1 MRDYKFLIPDPRFL
15 MRTAKISFE
24 LSKPIYCRSNLITDI
39 FVGKKAFIH
48 DGHQFRFIFV
58 KPEHLFYPVGS
69 FIFTKKTGIR
79 IHTNNKSKKDK
90 KRLWLLTS
98 QRLFDWV

>member
-1 MRDYKFLIPDPRFL
+1 MRDYKFFIPDPRFL
-15 MRTAKISFE
+15 IRTTRVNFD
-24 LSKPIYCRSNLITDI
+24 LSKPIFSRSTLVTDV

-48 DGHQFRFIFV
+48 DGHQFRFIFI

-79 IHTNNKSKKDK
+79 IHTNKSKKDK
-90 KRLWLLTS
+90 KKL
-98 QRLFDWV
+98 